1 MLIKKLRDKTYEVVM
16 NSAYD
21 GYQTGLISMVFKF
34 VDSVHINISLRSV
47 KTCYWK
53 NKNKESICM
62 V

>member
-47 KTCYWK
+47 QTCYWK
-53 NKNKESICM
+53 TKNKESICI

>member
-47 KTCYWK
+47 QTCYWK

>member
-47 KTCYWK
+47 QTCYLK